1 MRFDSLPLPATMLG
15 FAILC
20 ITAQESGLDGHGLST
35 GNPDLLARGGTNEES
50 KLWTRHHDCGGNKG
64 DTSKEAEGGVTLN
77 LRLRDGGGKRSYT
90 SIGRRSKG

>member
-35 GNPDLLARGGTNEES
+35 GNPDLLARGGTNEDLS
-50 KLWTRHHDCGGNKG
+50 SGLAITI
-64 DTSKEAEGGVTLN
+64 AAVT
-77 LRLRDGGGKRSYT
+77 KV
-90 SIGRRSKG
+90 IPARRQRKA